1 MTATPLVEAECPA
14 AAPAPAGTPRPAV
27 SIVIPSWNGRHLL
40 ERYLPAVLAEADAYR
55 RLTGAAAE
63 VLVVD
68 DGSTDDTAAYLARTA
83 AAGVRMAARRDNG
96 GFSAACNT
104 GFAAAAHPVVV
115 LLNNDVEPE
124 AGFLPPLLEHFRDP
138 AVFGVTCRVLLPGT
152 RVLSTAGKVGM
163 FRRGYW
169 SAQFNYEPV
178 GDGAGPW
185 PSFTAIGGFA
195 ALDRGKVLQLGGF
208 LEIFNPFYW
217 EDIDLSYRAW
227 KRGWEIRFE
236 PRSVVYHQPSATIG
250 RAFERRR
257 IATIA
262 ARNRLLFHWLEIRDP
277 VMLGRHAGMLA
288 LQAAS
293 QWAGRRR
300 EFYGALAQALRR
312 LPEVRRLRRSIH
324 RGEVR
329 SDRELVARF
338 RDLARRPDIRIIRSH
353 AEAEA
358 LAAASAAAD

>member
-1 MTATPLVEAECPA
+1 MTAPLLVEAECPA
-14 AAPAPAGTPRPAV
+14 AAPASAGASRPGV
-27 SIVIPSWNGRHLL
+27 SVVIPTWNGRHLL
-40 ERYLPAVLAEADAYR
+40 ECYLPAVLAEADAYR

-68 DGSTDDTAAYLARTA
+68 DGSTDGTAEYLARTA
-83 AAGVRMAARRDNG
+83 AAGVRVAARQVNG
-96 GFSAACNT
+96 GFAAACNT
-104 GFAAAAHPVVV
+104 GFAAAAHPLVV
-115 LLNNDVEPE
+115 LLNNDVEPA

-152 RVLSTAGKVGM
+152 RVLSTGGKVGI

-169 SAQFNYEPV
+169 SAQFNYEPI
-178 GDGAGPW
+178 GGGKGPC

-208 LEIFNPFYW
+208 LDIFNPFYW

-227 KRGWEIRFE
+227 KRGWEIRYE

-250 RAFERRR
+250 RAFQQRR
-257 IATIA
+257 IDTVA
-262 ARNRLLFHWLEIRDP
+262 ARNRLLFHWLEIRDAG
-277 VMLGRHAGMLA
+277 MLARHAGMLA
-288 LQAAS
+288 LQVAS

-329 SDRELVARF
+329 SDRELVRMF
-338 RDLARRPDIRIIRSH
+338 QELARRSDIRIIRSH

-358 LAAASAAAD
+358 LAAGAPE